1 MVYVADLKS
10 AAERHTGSSP
20 VSRTSLP
27 LWTNFGKVASL
38 KQRSITCEFESH
50 QGYHNKTVMYAK
62 LNRKT
67 MMKKLDID
75 QVAEF
80 IRAQTPET
88 RIYLGCDSE
97 RVKID
102 GVWHADYVLAIV
114 VHINGNNGCKLFGE
128 VQRERDWDQKASR
141 PSLRLMT
148 EVYKVSELYLKLA
161 EVLEGREVEVH
172 LDINPD
178 EMHGSS
184 CVISQAIGY
193 IKGVCNVIPF
203 VKPEAF
209 AASYAA
215 DRFKSLR
222 AA

>member
-1 MVYVADLKS
+1 
-10 AAERHTGSSP
+10 
-20 VSRTSLP
+20 
-27 LWTNFGKVASL
+27 
-38 KQRSITCEFESH
+38 
-50 QGYHNKTVMYAK
+50 
-62 LNRKT
+62 
-67 MMKKLDID
+67 MKKLDLD
-75 QVAEF
+75 QVKQF
-80 IRAQTPET
+80 IDAQTPET
-88 RIYLGCDSE
+88 KIYLGCDSE
-97 RVKID
+97 RVKVN
-102 GVWHADYVLAIV
+102 GAWYADYVLAIV
-114 VHINGNNGCKLFGE
+114 VHINGNNGCKLIGE

>member
-1 MVYVADLKS
+1 MNL
-10 AAERHTGSSP
+10 E
-20 VSRTSLP
+20 
-27 LWTNFGKVASL
+27 KV
-38 KQRSITCEFESH
+38 Q
-50 QGYHNKTVMYAK
+50 
-62 LNRKT
+62 
-67 MMKKLDID
+67 
-75 QVAEF
+75 EF
-80 IRAQTPET
+80 INAQTPET

-97 RVKID
+97 RIKID
-102 GVWHADYVLAIV
+102 GVWYADYVLAIV

-128 VQRERDWDQKASR
+128 VQRERVWDAKPGKPAM
-141 PSLRLMT
+141 RLMT

-161 EVLEGREVEVH
+161 DVLEGRQVEVH

-178 EMHGSS
+178 EQYGSS
-184 CVISQAIGY
+184 CVISQAVGY
-193 IKGVCNVIPF
+193 IKGTCNVIPF

>member
-1 MVYVADLKS
+1 
-10 AAERHTGSSP
+10 
-20 VSRTSLP
+20 
-27 LWTNFGKVASL
+27 
-38 KQRSITCEFESH
+38 
-50 QGYHNKTVMYAK
+50 
-62 LNRKT
+62 
-67 MMKKLDID
+67 MKKLDLD
-75 QVAEF
+75 QVKNF
-80 IRAQTPET
+80 IDAQTPET
-88 RIYLGCDSE
+88 KIYLGCDSE
-97 RVKID
+97 RIKID
-102 GVWHADYVLAIV
+102 GVWYADYILAIV

-128 VQRERDWDQKASR
+128 VQRERDYDQKYNR
-141 PSLRLMT
+141 PSQRLMT

-178 EMHGSS
+178 EEHGSS
-184 CVISQAIGY
+184 CVISQAVGY

-215 DRFKSLR
+215 DRFKGLKR